1 MLLNGIWV
9 TRKTLFGI
17 VLISIIVVIALL
29 SLLIKLN
36 QENNLDSKP
45 YSEKLLSLSEKSE
58 EITMGDIFDFDFD
71 KAYVSDAVYGDE
83 EYFIKKLDV
92 NTNIEIRT
100 LESGVHNR
108 ILFIKDNS
116 IIYDFVYEMYQI
128 PISEKG
134 IWIFQNTKLK
144 MQSDGSIVFG

>member
-1 MLLNGIWV
+1 
-9 TRKTLFGI
+9 
-17 VLISIIVVIALL
+17 
-29 SLLIKLN
+29 
-36 QENNLDSKP
+36 
-45 YSEKLLSLSEKSE
+45 
-58 EITMGDIFDFDFD
+58 MGDIFDFDFD